1 MNKWFFIKEKK
12 VIKIVIKNQM
22 KFSEW
27 PEVCSATRLPI
38 WKEKKCNLE
47 GRNFK
52 MIEEKRE
59 FKLKEKKLYVING
72 NPSKRQIS
80 E

>member
-1 MNKWFFIKEKK
+1 
-12 VIKIVIKNQM
+12 
-22 KFSEW
+22 
-27 PEVCSATRLPI
+27 
-38 WKEKKCNLE
+38 
-47 GRNFK
+47 